1 MPPIEMLRAA
11 GVLVFAGNDDIRDT
25 WSPYGT
31 GDLLE
36 RAALIGW
43 KGDFRR
49 DDQLEVAFDLV
60 SAAGARALGIGD
72 YGITVGGAANLLHD
86 RRQLCR

>member
-1 MPPIEMLRAA
+1 MTISATLGPRTAPATSWNAR
-11 GVLVFAGNDDIRDT
+11 R
-25 WSPYGT
+25 SS
-31 GDLLE
+31 
-36 RAALIGW
+36 
-43 KGDFRR
+43 GDFRR